1 MNFSLIGG
9 RAPGVDPS
17 GWMRKAATIS
27 PPQFAGTNRP
37 TDTIRRMIRMKE
49 VGYVDPGQL
58 ISHKVGF
65 GVEDIQGAYDMY
77 SDHSDGVIKVVMQ
90 QD

>member
-1 MNFSLIGG
+1 
-9 RAPGVDPS
+9 
-17 GWMRKAATIS
+17 MRKAATII
-27 PPQFAGTNRP
+27 PTQVAGTDRP
-37 TDTIRRMIRMKE
+37 TDTIRQMIRMKE

-58 ISHKVGF
+58 ISHRVGF
-65 GVEDIQGAYDMY
+65 GVDEIQGAYDMY

>member
-1 MNFSLIGG
+1 
-9 RAPGVDPS
+9 
-17 GWMRKAATIS
+17 
-27 PPQFAGTNRP
+27 
-37 TDTIRRMIRMKE
+37 MKE

-65 GVEDIQGAYDMY
+65 DVSDIQGAYDMY

-90 QD
+90 QK